1 MKGCKYFRQSLTDY
15 YVRSLKSKSDMQITD
30 TQIHGLHLRYS
41 ASTGRKIFYL
51 SYTLKYTRRQRNIRL
66 GSYTDFSI
74 KDIRYR
80 ALKYRQM
87 VSDGRDPMQEL
98 QDETKRKEI
107 ELRNRKTV
115 SELLDEFWD
124 KYIVINKKR
133 SSQRS
138 DKGIIEN
145 SIKPTLG
152 KTFICELDLPKL
164 IDFYND
170 IRKRTSAS
178 TANHHIALVS
188 TFWNWCE
195 RYKYLPVNSNPC
207 KLIEKG
213 KNKKIEYAVLDEQG
227 YRAFFNA
234 VEQGING
241 QSKFNT
247 RAFRAIKVI
256 ALTACRHSEITKLKK
271 SELELDNH
279 RLNLEDSKTKAK
291 KVPLSQLAIQELQK
305 ALEESPADSKYVFPA
320 LRQSTKVE
328 ESELDLRKPFAWVLQ
343 TAKLPYMRIH
353 DLRHSFASFATD
365 MGEDIHAIK
374 EVLGHK
380 YTTTTEI
387 YTHMRD
393 TRKIETANKV
403 VNRIMFAQA
412 A

>member
-1 MKGCKYFRQSLTDY
+1 MKGCKYFKKTLTDC
-15 YVRSLKSKSDMQITD
+15 YVRTLTSKTDMQITD

-41 ASTGRKIFYL
+41 GRTGKKVFYL
-51 SYTLKYTRRQRNIRL
+51 SYILKYTGRQRNIRL
-66 GSYTDFSI
+66 GAFNEFSI

-87 VSDGRDPMQEL
+87 VSDGLDPMYEQQEEL
-98 QDETKRKEI
+98 KRQAM

-115 SELLDEFWD
+115 AELLDEYWN
-124 KYIVINKKR
+124 KYIIVHKKP
-133 SSQRS
+133 SSQKS
-138 DKGIIEN
+138 DKGIIDK
-145 SIKPTLG
+145 SVKPALG
-152 KTFICELDLPKL
+152 NIYISELDLPKL

-271 SELELDNH
+271 SELDLDNH

-343 TAKLPYMRIH
+343 TVKLPYMRIH

>member
-98 QDETKRKEI
+98 QDERKRKEI

-145 SIKPTLG
+145 SIRPALG
-152 KTFICELDLPKL
+152 KTFICELDLPTL
-164 IDFYND
+164 IDFYNGV
-170 IRKRTSAS
+170 RKRTSAS

-213 KNKKIEYAVLDEQG
+213 KNEKIEYAVLDEQG
-227 YRAFFNA
+227 YRAFFDA

-241 QSKFNT
+241 HSQFST

-256 ALTACRHSEITKLKK
+256 ALTACRHSEITRLKK
-271 SELELDNH
+271 SELDLDNH

-291 KVPLSQLAIQELQK
+291 KVPLGQLAIQELRK
-305 ALEESPADSKYVFPA
+305 ALDESPADSEYVFPA
-320 LRQSTKVE
+320 LRKSTATE
-328 ESELDLRKPFAWVLQ
+328 HSELDLRKPFAWVLQ

>member
-271 SELELDNH
+271 SELDLDNH

-305 ALEESPADSKYVFPA
+305 ALEESPADSKYIFPA

>member
-1 MKGCKYFRQSLTDY
+1 MKGCKYFKKTLTDC
-15 YVRSLKSKSDMQITD
+15 YVRTLTSKTDMQITD

-41 ASTGRKIFYL
+41 GRTGKKVFYL
-51 SYTLKYTRRQRNIRL
+51 SYILKYTGRQRNIRL
-66 GSYTDFSI
+66 GAFNEFSI

-87 VSDGRDPMQEL
+87 VSDGLDPMYEQQEEL
-98 QDETKRKEI
+98 KRQAM

-115 SELLDEFWD
+115 AELLDEYWN
-124 KYIVINKKR
+124 KYIIVHKKP
-133 SSQRS
+133 SSQKS
-138 DKGIIEN
+138 DKGIIDK
-145 SIKPTLG
+145 SVKPALG
-152 KTFICELDLPKL
+152 NIYISELDLPKL
-164 IDFYND
+164 IDFYNTV
-170 IRKRTSAS
+170 RNRTSAS

-195 RYKYLPVNSNPC
+195 KYKYLPVNSNPC

-213 KNKKIEYAVLDEQG
+213 KNEKIEYAVLDEQG

-241 QSKFNT
+241 QSQFNT

-271 SELELDNH
+271 CELDLDNH
-279 RLNLEDSKTKAK
+279 RLALLDSKTKAK
-291 KVPLSQLAIQELQK
+291 KVPLSQLAIQELRK
-305 ALEESPADSKYVFPA
+305 ALDESPADSEYVFPA
-320 LRQSTKVE
+320 LRKSTATE
-328 ESELDLRKPFAWVLQ
+328 HSELDLRKPFAWVLQ

>member
-271 SELELDNH
+271 SELDLDNH

>member
-213 KNKKIEYAVLDEQG
+213 KNEKIEYAVLDEQG

-271 SELELDNH
+271 SELDLDNH

-328 ESELDLRKPFAWVLQ
+328 HSELDLRKPFAWVLQ

>member
-271 SELELDNH
+271 SELDLDNH

-403 VNRIMFAQA
+403 
-412 A
+412 

>member
-213 KNKKIEYAVLDEQG
+213 KNAKIEYAVLDEQG
-227 YRAFFNA
+227 YRAFFDA

-271 SELELDNH
+271 SELDLDNH

>member
-1 MKGCKYFRQSLTDY
+1 
-15 YVRSLKSKSDMQITD
+15 MQITD

-41 ASTGRKIFYL
+41 GRTGKKVFYL
-51 SYTLKYTRRQRNIRL
+51 SYILKYTGRQRNIRL
-66 GSYTDFSI
+66 GAFNEFSI

-80 ALKYRQM
+80 ALRYRQM
-87 VSDGRDPMQEL
+87 VSDGLDPMYEQQEEL
-98 QDETKRKEI
+98 KRQAM

-115 SELLDEFWD
+115 AELLDEYWN
-124 KYIVINKKR
+124 KYIIVHKKP
-133 SSQRS
+133 SSQKS
-138 DKGIIEN
+138 DKGIIDK
-145 SIKPTLG
+145 SVKPALG
-152 KTFICELDLPKL
+152 NIYISELDLPKL

-271 SELELDNH
+271 SELDLDNH

>member
-271 SELELDNH
+271 SELDLNNH

>member
-30 TQIHGLHLRYS
+30 TQIPGLLLRYS

-98 QDETKRKEI
+98 QDERKRKEI

-145 SIKPTLG
+145 SIRPALG
-152 KTFICELDLPKL
+152 KTFICELDLPTL
-164 IDFYND
+164 IDFYNGV
-170 IRKRTSAS
+170 RKRTSAS

-213 KNKKIEYAVLDEQG
+213 KNEKIEYAVLDEQG
-227 YRAFFNA
+227 YRAFFDA

-241 QSKFNT
+241 HSQFST

-256 ALTACRHSEITKLKK
+256 ALTACRHSEITRLKK
-271 SELELDNH
+271 SELDLDNH

-291 KVPLSQLAIQELQK
+291 KVPLGQLAIQELRK
-305 ALEESPADSKYVFPA
+305 ALDESPADSEYVFPA

-328 ESELDLRKPFAWVLQ
+328 HSELDLRKPFAWVLQ

>member
-1 MKGCKYFRQSLTDY
+1 MNSCKYFKKTLTDY
-15 YVRSLKSKSDMQITD
+15 YVRSLISKTDMQITD

-41 ASTGRKIFYL
+41 GRTGNKVFYL
-51 SYTLKYTRRQRNIRL
+51 SYILKYTGRQRNIRL
-66 GSYTDFSI
+66 GSFNDFSV
-74 KDIRYR
+74 KDIRNR

-87 VSDGRDPMQEL
+87 VSDGRDPMQEV
-98 QDETKRKEI
+98 QDELKRQEI
-107 ELRNRKTV
+107 EIRNRKTV
-115 SELLDEFWD
+115 AELLDEYWD
-124 KYIVINKKR
+124 KYITTNKKP
-133 SSQRS
+133 SSQKS
-138 DKGIIEN
+138 DKGIIEK
-145 SIKPTLG
+145 SVKPALG
-152 KTFICELDLPKL
+152 KIYISELDLPKL
-164 IDFYND
+164 IDFYNAV
-170 IRKRTSAS
+170 RKRTSAS

-213 KNKKIEYAVLDEQG
+213 KNEKIEYAVLDEQG

-241 QSKFNT
+241 QSQFNA

-271 SELELDNH
+271 CELDLDNH
-279 RLNLEDSKTKAK
+279 RLALLDSKTKAK
-291 KVPLSQLAIQELQK
+291 KVPLSQLAIQELRK
-305 ALEESPADSKYVFPA
+305 ALDESPADSEYVFPP
-320 LRQSTKVE
+320 LRKSTTTE
-328 ESELDLRKPFAWVLQ
+328 QSELDLRKPFAWVLK
-343 TAKLPYMRIH
+343 TANLPYMRIH